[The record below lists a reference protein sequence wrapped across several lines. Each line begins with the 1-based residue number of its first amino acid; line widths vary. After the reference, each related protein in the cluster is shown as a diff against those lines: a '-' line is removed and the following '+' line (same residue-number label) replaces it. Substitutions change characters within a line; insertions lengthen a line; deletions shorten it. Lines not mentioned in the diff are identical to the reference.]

1 MDKAMYDRIIQ
12 RSADTAALKH
22 RTDVAWKSFRKAAE
36 KHFGEKYEYLKPEQV
51 IYLQN
56 IIGNAIPDEVSS
68 EYDNLVSVAEDIYGK
83 KFNDF
88 SDIEFNSFI
97 SDLYNLDNIQDD
109 KLRDAAAAFVSSIEG
124 YIGKLNTK
132 EQVKSFVN
140 QQQIQPKP
148 LSDFTQVEK
157 DLMRSLFDSRI
168 VRREMPD
175 GDLKDA
181 AINLRNTID
190 NLSDR
195 LINSGALS

>member
-56 IIGNAIPDEVSS
+56 IIGNAIPDEASS

-109 KLRDAAAAFVSSIEG
+109 KLRDTVS
-124 YIGKLNTK
+124 
-132 EQVKSFVN
+132 
-140 QQQIQPKP
+140 
-148 LSDFTQVEK
+148 
-157 DLMRSLFDSRI
+157 
-168 VRREMPD
+168 
-175 GDLKDA
+175 
-181 AINLRNTID
+181 
-190 NLSDR
+190 
-195 LINSGALS
+195 